1 YPKLGLFKRPT
12 AKEKEKADECL
23 ARVGMQDFTKRQ
35 ISELSGGQQQRVFL
49 ARALAQEADFF
60 FMDEPLVGID
70 VASEEVMIKILRML
84 SDEGKTIF
92 VVHHDL
98 SIVEDYYNNML
109 LINKTVIQ
117 TGTVKEVVKAE
128 IMKEAYN
135 LNFNTLQGI
144 GVGV

>member
-1 YPKLGLFKRPT
+1 
-12 AKEKEKADECL
+12 KEKEKADECL
-23 ARVGMQDFTKRQ
+23 ARVGMQDFAKRQ

-60 FMDEPLVGID
+60 FMDEPFVGID
-70 VASEEVMIKILRML
+70 VASEEVMIKILRKL
-84 SDEGKTIF
+84 RDEGKTIF

-98 SIVEDYYNNML
+98 YKVEDYFHNL
-109 LINKTVIQ
+109 RLINKTVNH
-117 TGTVKEVVKAE
+117 TGTVKEVVKPE